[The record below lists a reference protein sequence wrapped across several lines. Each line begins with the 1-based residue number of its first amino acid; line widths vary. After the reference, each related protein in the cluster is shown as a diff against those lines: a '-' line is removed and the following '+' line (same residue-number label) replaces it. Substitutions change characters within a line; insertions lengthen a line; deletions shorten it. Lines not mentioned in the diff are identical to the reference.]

1 MNTPD
6 AHWPHPSLT
15 RLVALVAWFGLG
27 LQLWLSLQLVAQ
39 QGKPATDGLVIFMGY
54 FTVLTNLLVA
64 VSLSLA
70 TALPNHTA
78 GRWFRRT
85 EVATAVTVSITLVGL
100 AYHVLLRHVWDPQG
114 LQKVADVTL
123 HYAVPLLCVLHWW
136 CVVPPR
142 RMPWL
147 APFAW
152 AAWPLAYLA
161 YAMLRGHWLQSYPY
175 PFIDVGVLGYPRTLL
190 NALGLLVVFLLV
202 GAVFVAVAR
211 WRLSTPT
218 R

>member
-1 MNTPD
+1 MNAP
-6 AHWPHPSLT
+6 APHWPHTRLT
-15 RLVALVAWFGLG
+15 PLVALVAWFGLG

-39 QGKPATDGLVIFMGY
+39 QGKSATDGLVIFLGY

-64 VSLSLA
+64 VSLSLSA
-70 TALPNHTA
+70 ALPTSAA

-85 EVATAVTVSITLVGL
+85 EVASAVAVSITLVGL
-100 AYHVLLRHVWDPQG
+100 AYHLLLRHVWDPQG

-136 CVVPPR
+136 RVVPPR
-142 RMPWL
+142 RMAWL
-147 APFAW
+147 APLAW

-161 YAMLRGHWLQSYPY
+161 YALLRGHWLQSYPY
-175 PFIDVGVLGYPRTLL
+175 PFIDVGALGYPRTLL

-202 GAVFVAVAR
+202 GVVFVAVAR
-211 WRLSTPT
+211 WRLRTPT